1 MNFYKFISLL
11 AIVVLII
18 CLAFVATALQTSS
31 SEKVFP
37 PHISECPDFYV
48 KNANDEC
55 VAQFDVSGTSDDG
68 FSCQSRNFKTY
79 INPGMGLHSGIC
91 KKKNWAK
98 NCGVNWDGITNN
110 NDVCNISI

>member
-11 AIVVLII
+11 AIVVLIV

-31 SEKVFP
+31 SDNVFP

-48 KNANDEC
+48 KNENGEC
-55 VAQFDVSGTSDDG
+55 VAQYDLSGESCKSHN
-68 FSCQSRNFKTY
+68 FSTY
-79 INPGMGLHSGIC
+79 INPGMGQNSAIC
-91 KKKNWAK
+91 QKKQWAE

>member
-31 SEKVFP
+31 SEKLFP

-48 KNANDEC
+48 KNANGEC
-55 VAQFDVSGTSDDG
+55 VAQFDVSGTSCKIND
-68 FSCQSRNFKTY
+68 FSDSEFN
-79 INPGMGLHSGIC
+79 NPGMGLHSGIC

-98 NCGVNWDGITNN
+98 DCGVNWDGITNN
-110 NDVCNISI
+110 NDVCNITI

>member
-55 VAQFDVSGTSDDG
+55 VAQFDVSNTNCKTNDFSDSG
-68 FSCQSRNFKTY
+68 FN
-79 INPGMGLHSGIC
+79 NPGMGLHSGIC

-98 NCGVNWDGITNN
+98 DCGVNWDGITNN